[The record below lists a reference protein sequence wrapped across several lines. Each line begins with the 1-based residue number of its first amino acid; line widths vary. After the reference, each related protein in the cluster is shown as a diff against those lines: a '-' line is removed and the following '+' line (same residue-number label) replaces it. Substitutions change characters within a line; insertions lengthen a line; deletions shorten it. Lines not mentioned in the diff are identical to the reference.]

1 MKIKNSLSILKES
14 WNVLKLDSELL
25 WFPVMSGVAMIAVL
39 ATIFFSFLLIPMF
52 SDWGAG
58 LLEQL
63 LGADDA
69 TVSGFDVLGLLLLFV
84 VYLVEYF
91 VVIYFNTALVSCALL
106 RFEGGDPTLT
116 DGFNAANS
124 RLKQIIGWTLLSAGV
139 GTILSA
145 IEERLGF
152 VGKLVFNLVG
162 AAWAI
167 ATYFVVPILAA
178 EGLGPIDSVKRSVTL
193 LKKSWG
199 EGLIGNV
206 SIGLITF
213 LGCLG
218 VMAVGGLLTALGIY
232 INSIFFIFVAVLLAV
247 VALVV
252 VLILNSALHQI
263 FLAGLYRYATTGLA
277 PNGFSEGSMS
287 NALVV
292 KKS

>member
-25 WFPVMSGVAMIAVL
+25 WFPVMSGIAVVAVL
-39 ATIFFSFLLIPMF
+39 ATIFSTFLLIPMF
-52 SDWGAG
+52 SDWGRQ
-58 LLEQL
+58 LLE
-63 LGADDA
+63 
-69 TVSGFDVLGLLLLFV
+69 V
-84 VYLVEYF
+84 VGKENTTFSAAHFMGIAFLYIVYAIEYF
-91 VVIYFNTALVSCALL
+91 VVIYFNTALVSCALI

-152 VGKLVFNLVG
+152 VGKIVINLVG

-218 VMAVGGLLTALGIY
+218 IMAVGGLLTALGIY
-232 INSIFFIFVAVLLAV
+232 IDSIFFIFVAVLLVV

>member
-25 WFPVMSGVAMIAVL
+25 WFPVMSGVAMMAVL
-39 ATIFFSFLLIPMF
+39 ATIFFSFLLVPMF

-69 TVSGFDVLGLLLLFV
+69 TVSGFNVLGLLLLFA

-91 VVIYFNTALVSCALL
+91 VVIYFNTALVSCALI
-106 RFEGGDPTLT
+106 RFEGGDPTLSE
-116 DGFNAANS
+116 GFNRANA

-152 VGKLVFNLVG
+152 VGKIVINLVG

-178 EGLGPIDSVKRSVTL
+178 EGLGPVNAVKRSVSL

-213 LGCLG
+213 IACLG
-218 VMAVGGLLTALGIY
+218 IVVCFSAIAYLGDYLNSRIIIIGALSFGVAGI
-232 INSIFFIFVAVLLAV
+232 IVATV
-247 VALVV
+247 
-252 VLILNSALHQI
+252 LNSALHQI
-263 FLAGLYRYATTGLA
+263 FLAGLYRYAATGEVPA
-277 PNGFSEGSMS
+277 GFSEASMS
-287 NALVV
+287 IAL
-292 KKS
+292 KTK